1 MNNSAAPPSLQ
12 GVAVP
17 QLAVTQSAVAPF
29 PDPMRGQADP
39 VELRPTV
46 RGRPPE
52 PKVQFDARQARENL
66 RQAIEQINKE
76 LADSGRS
83 LGIRMDDVL
92 NSPVVTVKNA
102 KTGEVIRQIP
112 SEAVIKVAHTFE
124 QLKGLLVDEMS

>member
-1 MNNSAAPPSLQ
+1 MINSAAPPSLQ
-12 GVAVP
+12 GTPVPQPPVVGPLPGAARTEPDPVAVR
-17 QLAVTQSAVAPF
+17 ASARERA
-29 PDPMRGQADP
+29 
-39 VELRPTV
+39 T
-46 RGRPPE
+46 E
-52 PKVQFDARQARENL
+52 PKIPFDPRQLHENL
-66 RQAIEQINKE
+66 KQAIEQLNKE

-92 NSPVVTVKNA
+92 NTPVVTVKST

>member
-1 MNNSAAPPSLQ
+1 MINSAAPPSLQ
-12 GVAVP
+12 GGASP
-17 QLAVTQSAVAPF
+17 QPAIGTLPGTARTE
-29 PDPMRGQADP
+29 ADP
-39 VELRPTV
+39 VSARAAARERV
-46 RGRPPE
+46 PE
-52 PKVQFDARQARENL
+52 PQIQFDPRQLHENL
-66 RQAIEQINKE
+66 KQAIEQLNKE

-92 NSPVVTVKNA
+92 NTPVVTVKST

>member
-1 MNNSAAPPSLQ
+1 MINSAAPPSLQ
-12 GVAVP
+12 GTPVPQPPVVGPLPGAARTEPDPVAVR
-17 QLAVTQSAVAPF
+17 AAARERAT
-29 PDPMRGQADP
+29 
-39 VELRPTV
+39 
-46 RGRPPE
+46 E
-52 PKVQFDARQARENL
+52 PKIPFDPRQLHENL
-66 RQAIEQINKE
+66 KQAIEQLNKE

-92 NSPVVTVKNA
+92 NTPVVTVKST